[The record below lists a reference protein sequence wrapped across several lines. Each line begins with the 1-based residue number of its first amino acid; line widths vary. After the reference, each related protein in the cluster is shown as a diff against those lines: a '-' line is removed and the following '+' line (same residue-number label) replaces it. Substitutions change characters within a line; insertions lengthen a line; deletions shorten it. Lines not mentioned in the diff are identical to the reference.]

1 MCKGQMR
8 FLRYAVKSGIEECRW
23 NAFIQG
29 VKGVTVGGDSKAW
42 VSYPVAFSKFAHPIG
57 ADLTG
62 NLMTWSWSI
71 TSGSLTGCTLVSTHD
86 VRTMG
91 VIAFGL

>member
-1 MCKGQMR
+1 MWVITLSNLDLC
-8 FLRYAVKSGIEECRW
+8 YASDIE
-23 NAFIQG
+23 QG

-62 NLMTWSWSI
+62 NLATWSWSI

-86 VRTMG
+86 VRTLG